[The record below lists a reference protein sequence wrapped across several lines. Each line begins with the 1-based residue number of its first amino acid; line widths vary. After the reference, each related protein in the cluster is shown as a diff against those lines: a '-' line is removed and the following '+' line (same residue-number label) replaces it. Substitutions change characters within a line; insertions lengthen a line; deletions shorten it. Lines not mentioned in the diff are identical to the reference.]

1 MKKDKN
7 KCKNKN
13 HKTPI
18 NCEKVLLIYTIKLK
32 PNKNSKHTLPP
43 RYKGNEMRN

>member
-7 KCKNKN
+7 KCENKI

-18 NCEKVLLIYTIKLK
+18 NCEKVLLIYTIKPK
-32 PNKNSKHTLPP
+32 PNKNSKHTLTP
-43 RYKGNEMRN
+43 RLKDNEMRN